1 MAAPAAYGSCRARD
15 WIWATAATYAAAVA
29 MPDPLSHK
37 ARPGVRPHILSNLSQ
52 CSRSHNTLH
61 TAGTPGC
68 HLLKVWLCQPIF
80 LLPPLF
86 LLLLSDFLTAAP
98 VTYGSSQARGGTGA
112 AAAHLCHSHSHTG
125 SATYTK
131 AHSNTRSLTHW
142 VRPGMEPTSSWILA
156 GFVSAAPQRELSNIF
171 LICWEGHHA
180 LKA

>member
-1 MAAPAAYGSCRARD
+1 MNVPRLGTESEPQLQPMLQLWQCQILYPTKPGQGSDHTSSAT
-15 WIWATAATYAAAVA
+15 WASAV
-29 MPDPLSHK
+29 
-37 ARPGVRPHILSNLSQ
+37 GVTTHCTSAS
-52 CSRSHNTLH
+52 
-61 TAGTPGC
+61 TPGC

-98 VTYGSSQARGGTGA
+98 VTYGSSQARGETGA